1 MLFQDIIG
9 TPGMLDHT
17 QIKPQDQTV
26 AFMDI
31 LLHAKSK
38 LSTSNGFGDI
48 KIVQSDWFR
57 AFSITTK
64 ELGFSQPYGFHRFP
78 KETVVYHL
86 KPKNHTDR
94 QNVFSKSVLLIYFR
108 AI

>member
-9 TPGMLDHT
+9 MPGMLDHT

-48 KIVQSDWFR
+48 KICNLIGLEHFQ
-57 AFSITTK
+57 
-64 ELGFSQPYGFHRFP
+64 LQ
-78 KETVVYHL
+78 L
-86 KPKNHTDR
+86 KN
-94 QNVFSKSVLLIYFR
+94 
-108 AI
+108 

>member
-1 MLFQDIIG
+1 M
-9 TPGMLDHT
+9 PGMLDHT

-48 KIVQSDWFR
+48 KICNLIGLEHFQ
-57 AFSITTK
+57 
-64 ELGFSQPYGFHRFP
+64 LQ
-78 KETVVYHL
+78 L
-86 KPKNHTDR
+86 KN
-94 QNVFSKSVLLIYFR
+94 
-108 AI
+108 

>member
-1 MLFQDIIG
+1 M
-9 TPGMLDHT
+9 PGMLDHT

-48 KIVQSDWFR
+48 NICNLIGLEHFQ
-57 AFSITTK
+57 
-64 ELGFSQPYGFHRFP
+64 LQ
-78 KETVVYHL
+78 L
-86 KPKNHTDR
+86 KN
-94 QNVFSKSVLLIYFR
+94 
-108 AI
+108 